1 MGNVKAQ
8 EPNHYCEFNFTIVN
22 LITRFVSQD
31 TSNDHFKGDN
41 MLKIRMSR
49 PSEAPE
55 IIQIWKN
62 SVDATHDFL
71 TAHDRQEIEKEVV
84 SFFSETPVLVAT
96 NQEDQ
101 PLGFM
106 FLHEGHLEAL
116 FVDASARGLG
126 VGKHLIS
133 HALALHSDLSV
144 DVNEQNHQAVGFY
157 QHMGFKLSGR
167 SERDNQ
173 GRPYPLLHL
182 YKAM

>member
-1 MGNVKAQ
+1 
-8 EPNHYCEFNFTIVN
+8 
-22 LITRFVSQD
+22 
-31 TSNDHFKGDN
+31 

-133 HALALHSDLSV
+133 HALALHPDLSV
-144 DVNEQNHQAVGFY
+144 DVGFY

>member
-1 MGNVKAQ
+1 
-8 EPNHYCEFNFTIVN
+8 
-22 LITRFVSQD
+22 
-31 TSNDHFKGDN
+31 

-49 PSEAPE
+49 LSEVSE

-71 TAHDRQEIEKEVV
+71 TAYDRQEIEKEVV
-84 SFFSETPVLVAT
+84 SFFSETPVWVAT

-116 FVDASARGLG
+116 FVNASARGLG
-126 VGKHLIS
+126 VGKLLIS
-133 HALALHSDLSV
+133 HALAVHPDLSV
-144 DVNEQNHQAVGFY
+144 DVNEQNQQAVGFY
-157 QHMGFKLSGR
+157 QHMGFLVSGR

-182 YKAM
+182 SKANVIHLL